1 MSKDYYNVLGVSDGA
16 SQDEIKKAFRKLAK
30 QHHPDRN
37 KGDKGAENR
46 FKDISEA
53 YEVLGD
59 QQKRQQYDMMRK
71 YGAFGGG
78 AGAGPYQ
85 TGGFD
90 PSQFEHV
97 FRSEDIGGFGSFADI
112 FSSIFGDD
120 TIFERGR
127 GGRRSPSK
135 GNDLSLTLDISFNES
150 ISGIK
155 KTIAINRPESCSGCG
170 GTGAEAGSGQT
181 TCPQCGG
188 RGTVSYAQGGFA
200 VSRPCPRCLGRGV
213 LPGKPCHNCGGS
225 GQVKTRK
232 KISVKIPAG
241 IDDGGKV
248 RLRGLGNPGANG
260 GPNGDIIITVNVKKD
275 QKFERKGNDIYT
287 RVQISFPQAVMG
299 CKVPVHT
306 LTKDVNLN
314 IPAGT
319 AHGTLL
325 RLKGQGLAVNGAQGD
340 QYVEVTINVPKEVTP
355 RQKELLEELAKTI

>member
-1 MSKDYYNVLGVSDGA
+1 MSKDYYNVLSVSESA

-78 AGAGPYQ
+78 SGTGSYQ
-85 TGGFD
+85 SGGFD
-90 PSQFEHV
+90 PSQFEHI

-127 GGRRSPSK
+127 SGRRSPSR
-135 GNDLSLTLDISFNES
+135 GNDLALTLDISFGEAV
-150 ISGIK
+150 SGIK
-155 KTIAINRPESCSGCG
+155 KTIAINRSESCPVCSGK
-170 GTGAEAGSGQT
+170 GAEPGSGQT
-181 TCPQCGG
+181 TCPQCDG
-188 RGTVSYAQGGFA
+188 RGMINYAQGAFS
-200 VSRPCPRCLGRGV
+200 VSRPCPRCLGKGV
-213 LPGKPCHNCGGS
+213 LPGRPCRNCRGS
-225 GQVKTRK
+225 GQIKVRK

-241 IDDGGKV
+241 IDNGGRI
-248 RLRGLGNPGANG
+248 RLQGLGNPGANG
-260 GPNGDIIITVNVKKD
+260 GLKGDLIITVNVKKD

-287 RVQISFPQAVMG
+287 KVQISFPQAVLG

-306 LTKDVNLN
+306 LTKDVNLS

-319 AHGTLL
+319 AHGTML

-340 QYVEVTINVPKEVTP
+340 QYLEVNITVPKDITP
-355 RQKELLEELAKTI
+355 RQKELLEELAKTM